1 MAAGFVGFEI
11 TWRRDVFSDA
21 PQAGSAEKFGTLG
34 INFRARKAASEEEL
48 SAALAALICEIPN
61 RDAGPPLQSRK
72 PEDNGS

>member
-11 TWRRDVFSDA
+11 TWRKDVFSGA

-48 SAALAALICEIPN
+48 SATLAALSCEVPIDRSSPISSH
-61 RDAGPPLQSRK
+61 ASGVVGK
-72 PEDNGS
+72 